1 MNSEEDDLYALALG
15 EEYIPTGASTSMMNA
30 PSHSQ
35 PEKRTTPEPSSTDAH
50 VHAALFRKLLIG
62 ARSQIKKLTDKNAE
76 LQKKLQ
82 NAIESSGVV
91 ICPNCT
97 HHFKDR
103 QCPLRPRAMK
113 KMRARS
119 TVELEFNNL
128 EDMETWLY
136 LNQLETNNDGMP
148 TVMPVKKPLV
158 AEPSL
163 KDVGSLIH
171 GHFENKKKQGT
182 ERKSENLRR
191 KERENNE
198 RRSNDKHAND
208 SNDRKNDRTR
218 KDKDY
223 EERKRRNS
231 KEASQKSHSRISK
244 SSERKSNTADDR
256 KPSHSHRT
264 SERTV
269 ERPENHKRK
278 RSTGDAEVPDSKI
291 RKKALEDRLRFPSQ
305 TVDSPNAF
313 DSIQERSR
321 LSNKTSPNRE
331 NASSEKTTSSR
342 KPIVWDTSKSAAKKN
357 ESNTI
362 ESRSS
367 LPFEFKVKS
376 ADKNAR
382 VCSIPSKAVDQI
394 ALTLKAA
401 TKSSAPTSNT
411 SESSTSNGTIP
422 EQKYKFVPTSKK
434 RLSSAPDQKE
444 NEQIVAD
451 PKMSSIQKTDPELVP
466 ILKNEVSI
474 KSDTKPVQETSSWK
488 LIPVKQTAAVRD
500 HIAMRAHE
508 RQIAQ
513 LKWSGNMIVL
523 PTVSK
528 NDCSSSAQS
537 IETTSSESGNSKQN
551 AREALKNYGLSAEGI
566 AMLQKWKKTEKPIE
580 SSETKIEEFVEK
592 TKCDST
598 TNQSDISIK
607 TVQARNLA
615 DIPIVSNDFDEPDN
629 RKNTTEDDDGL
640 DEFFPDLA
648 KTRQRVPSATNA
660 EFACRPCSTGSF
672 CSMVDREEVELQH
685 LIRQD
690 SAVPPNGDFLMNA
703 EGPSHNQTLTQQNTE
718 NSKEEEEEDGNSKI
732 DESSQ
737 NSDWKEFCLEDLEE
751 ELDDTM
757 REQRL
762 SEIDYLENS
771 LEESDEEKEGWLD
784 LEQENLTDDEESS
797 EIPQSNLHDN
807 VDEVP
812 GESEHRCS
820 DSNALEMK
828 SEFRL
833 SDDED
838 TQSPLTSTPRR
849 ESAPFVFVDVGVP
862 DEVEQDDVDE
872 PRRPRDDSFID
883 ELDWNYGM
891 DDEDDGDSKKSD
903 EDEGAETL
911 MQGEGVGETT
921 DATENQGNG
930 DQIEEGEISE
940 EEEEIEQ
947 NVPVKETKKPM
958 RERIKYVREEA
969 VPERQEKRR
978 SPDRKYRDSRHQSR
992 PERERSRRSPRR
1004 RRSSDENRERS
1015 KKRDERPDT
1024 HRSLLKRRN

>member
-1 MNSEEDDLYALALG
+1 MNNEEDDLYALALG
-15 EEYIPTGASTSMMNA
+15 EEYIPTGASTSIA
-30 PSHSQ
+30 PSNSQ
-35 PEKRTTPEPSSTDAH
+35 PEKQTTPEPPSTNTH

-62 ARSQIKKLTDKNAE
+62 SRSQIKKLMDKNAE

-82 NAIESSGVV
+82 NAIESSGAV

-113 KMRARS
+113 KMRARN

-128 EDMETWLY
+128 EDLETWLY

-148 TVMPVKKPLV
+148 TVMTVKKPVV

-171 GHFENKKKQGT
+171 GHFENKKKQET
-182 ERKSENLRR
+182 ERTSENLRR

-198 RRSNDKHAND
+198 RRSNDRHVND
-208 SNDRKNDRTR
+208 IHDRKNDRTR

-244 SSERKSNTADDR
+244 SSERKNNTADDR
-256 KPSHSHRT
+256 KPTHSHRT

-278 RSTGDAEVPDSKI
+278 LSTGDAEVPDSKI

-305 TVDSPNAF
+305 HVDPPNAF
-313 DSIQERSR
+313 EDRAR
-321 LSNKTSPNRE
+321 LSNKTSSNRE
-331 NASSEKTTSSR
+331 NSSSDKTSR
-342 KPIVWDTSKSAAKKN
+342 KPIVWNKKT

-362 ESRSS
+362 ESKSS

-382 VCSIPSKAVDQI
+382 ACSIPSKTVDQI
-394 ALTLKAA
+394 APTSKAA
-401 TKSSAPTSNT
+401 TKSSDPTPNT
-411 SESSTSNGTIP
+411 SESSTSNVTKP

-434 RLSSAPDQKE
+434 HLSSAPDQKDIE
-444 NEQIVAD
+444 HIVAD
-451 PKMSSIQKTDPELVP
+451 PKMSNIQKTDPEVVSVLR
-466 ILKNEVSI
+466 NEVLI
-474 KSDTKPVQETSSWK
+474 KSDTKPIQETSSWE
-488 LIPVKQTAAVRD
+488 LIPVKQTDAVRD

-528 NDCSSSAQS
+528 DDCSTSAQS
-537 IETTSSESGNSKQN
+537 IETTNSKAGNSKQSG
-551 AREALKNYGLSAEGI
+551 ALKSYGLSAEGI
-566 AMLQKWKKTEKPIE
+566 AMLQKLKKTEKPIE
-580 SSETKIEEFVEK
+580 SSETKIEQSEDPFVEK
-592 TKCDST
+592 TMCDST
-598 TNQSDISIK
+598 TNQTDISIE
-607 TVQARNLA
+607 TVQARNVAA
-615 DIPIVSNDFDEPDN
+615 DIPTVSNDFDEPEN

-648 KTRQRVPSATNA
+648 KARQQVRSATTA
-660 EFACRPCSTGSF
+660 ESACRPCSTGSF
-672 CSMVDREEVELQH
+672 SSMVDREEVELQH

-690 SAVPPNGDFLMNA
+690 SAAPPNGDFLMDA
-703 EGPSHNQTLTQQNTE
+703 EGHNQTLVKE
-718 NSKEEEEEDGNSKI
+718 NSKEEVEDGNSKI

-737 NSDWKEFCLEDLEE
+737 NSDWKEFCLEDLDE

-762 SEIDYLENS
+762 SEMDHLEDS
-771 LEESDEEKEGWLD
+771 LEESDGEKEGWLD
-784 LEQENLTDDEESS
+784 LEKDNPSDDEESS
-797 EIPQSNLHDN
+797 EAQQSDLHDN
-807 VDEVP
+807 KDEVS

-828 SEFRL
+828 SDFRL

-849 ESAPFVFVDVGVP
+849 ENAPDDVGVP

-883 ELDWNYGM
+883 ELDWDYGM

-911 MQGEGVGETT
+911 IQGMIFV
-921 DATENQGNG
+921 
-930 DQIEEGEISE
+930 
-940 EEEEIEQ
+940 
-947 NVPVKETKKPM
+947 
-958 RERIKYVREEA
+958 
-969 VPERQEKRR
+969 
-978 SPDRKYRDSRHQSR
+978 
-992 PERERSRRSPRR
+992 
-1004 RRSSDENRERS
+1004 
-1015 KKRDERPDT
+1015 
-1024 HRSLLKRRN
+1024 LLYWE